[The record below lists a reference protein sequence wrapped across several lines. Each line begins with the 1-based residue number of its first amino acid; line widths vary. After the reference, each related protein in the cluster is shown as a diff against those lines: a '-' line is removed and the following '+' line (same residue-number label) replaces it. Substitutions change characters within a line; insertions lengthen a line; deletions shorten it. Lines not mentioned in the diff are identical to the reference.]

1 MKTELDRMNR
11 LVTNVERLDSFTDAV
26 RMIDHRLQT
35 AKAPMVLSFV
45 NAHAYNLS
53 HTDPSFM
60 DALLASD
67 MLLRDGIGM
76 SILYH
81 SVQLDPG
88 HNFCG
93 TDFIP
98 YLLRALKPKRLALL
112 GTRDPYLEGAAAK
125 LRSEGFDV
133 VLTMDGFR
141 DPAEYL
147 EQVEIARP
155 DVVLLG
161 MGMPKQEQ
169 VSLYLKTHLQAPL
182 LAINGGACIDYLGG
196 KVTRAPVW
204 MRQNGLE
211 WVYRLMLEPRRMFHR
226 YVVGN
231 LVFLRRVVALKGA
244 VTSLPLAKELEG
256 YENSSDSLG
265 RRPLD

>member
-1 MKTELDRMNR
+1 MRTELDQMNR
-11 LVTNVERLDSFTDAV
+11 LVTNVERLDSFKDAL
-26 RMIDHRLQT
+26 RMIDHRLQC
-35 AKAPMVLSFV
+35 AKAPMILSFV
-45 NAHAYNLS
+45 NAHAYNLC
-53 HTDPSFM
+53 HTDQSFK

-67 MLLRDGIGM
+67 VLLRDGAGM
-76 SILYH
+76 SILYY

-88 HNFCG
+88 QNFCG

-98 YLLRALKPKRLALL
+98 FLLRELQPKRIALL
-112 GTRDPYLEGAAAK
+112 GTRDPYLENAALS
-125 LRSEGFDV
+125 LRSQGFDV

-141 DPAEYL
+141 EPAEYL
-147 EQVEIARP
+147 EQVEATRP

-169 VSLYLKTHLQAPL
+169 VSLYLKANLQFPL

-204 MRQNGLE
+204 MRRNGLE
-211 WVYRLMLEPRRMFHR
+211 WVYRLMLEPRRMFRR

-231 LVFLRRVVALKGA
+231 VLFIRRVVALRGA

-256 YENSSDSLG
+256 YENSSDRVG
-265 RRPLD
+265 RGTLD